1 MTGITWTLKGRE
13 FNNCNCDYG
22 CPCQFNGR
30 PTHGDCR
37 AVVGIEIEEGHHGTT
52 RLDGLRFALIAKWPG
67 AIHEGGGE
75 VVPIVDERA
84 TPEQREALLRIVS
97 GQDTKPGATI
107 FQVFSAVIDKVHEP
121 LFARI
126 ELGID
131 VGGRRATLK
140 VPGAIEARGE
150 PIRNPVTG
158 EEHRARI
165 ELPEGF
171 EYAVAE
177 IGRGWAT
184 TQGSLEIRLQD
195 SHAQFANL
203 HMTESGVV
211 H

>member
-1 MTGITWTLKGRE
+1 MTDVTWTIKGRE
-13 FNNCNCDYG
+13 FSNCNCDYG

-30 PTHGDCR
+30 PTHGNCQ
-37 AVVGIEIEEGHHGTT
+37 AVVGIEIDEGHHGTT
-52 RLDGLRFALIAKWPG
+52 RLDGLKFAIVAKWPG
-67 AIHEGGGE
+67 AIHEGKGE
-75 VVPIVDERA
+75 VLSVLDERA
-84 TPEQREALLRIVS
+84 TPEQRQALMRIMS

-107 FQVFSAVIDKVHEP
+107 FQVFSAVIETFHKP

-126 ELGID
+126 DFD
-131 VGGRRATLK
+131 VDVDGRKASLN
-140 VPGAIEARGE
+140 VPGTIEARGE
-150 PIRNPVTG
+150 PIRNPVSG

-171 EYAVAE
+171 EFTVAE
-177 IGRGWAT
+177 IGRGWSDT
-184 TQGSLEIRLQD
+184 TGPVALHLRD